1 MNFKQIPLCGILI
14 CSTIAFSGCGMFGGT
29 KSIGQLKASKQD
41 TSSIDLSNIQKT
53 PKNSKKVE
61 EEYKELLELIDDKEL
76 KQQIERRIAGVY
88 MTEANEQQVEG
99 LQPGY
104 YQKAILAY
112 RDVLEKYPDA
122 PDNAEVM
129 YQLAKA
135 YDHEG
140 QIDKSLVML
149 NKVVKYHPNFSQ
161 ISEVYFRIGDI
172 YFNRGDYSNAER
184 AFIEVVGSS
193 NIQQTASEMQ
203 RDTTY
208 VKNAYYM
215 LGWAGY
221 KRYHYDDCLESFSR
235 VLNLL
240 FSGQQDT
247 SKFSKTDKSL
257 LDDTLHAI
265 SLALLHSNGAEYI
278 EQIQAAK
285 NQPYLWHIY
294 NHLGD
299 LYLEKERFEDSA
311 DTFRAY
317 VNNYKTN
324 PRAPEMHAK
333 IIRAYVKGGFPKQ
346 VLPEKEYYV
355 QYYGLKS
362 SFWSQP
368 EVIAKQDEIKPK
380 VVPIL
385 KTYIDELARY
395 YHASAQKQEKQ
406 YEQLKES
413 GKDAKKAT
421 ALHKEAIHQFGQ
433 AAYYY
438 SVYIATFP
446 DDPTIEKM
454 TYLKAEA
461 HFSSGDYQS
470 AISDYEKVA
479 YQFKN
484 KKYGADAGYAT
495 IIAHQKIIDD
505 LEKGS
510 KKRGKNKEAL
520 EQQKELAVSAKLTFA
535 SEYKQD
541 KRSAAVLTNAA
552 EELFSLNRY
561 EKALEIAGGI
571 ANQEQNV
578 EPKLRKTALGI
589 MAHSYFKLNQ
599 FADAET
605 YYKKQLAMIEKKTDP
620 NTQAAEGEYKEILD
634 LIVLSVYRQG
644 EEAVK
649 AEDLQS
655 AVNHFL
661 RIKKI
666 YPTSESR
673 VLAQYDAATYLLKL
687 QSWDK
692 AIDELNELNRLYP
705 NHKLAPEFPRKL
717 AYAME
722 KDERW
727 LESANAY
734 MALHKNDSDE
744 TIRSSA
750 LFQAATLFEKAG
762 EYETAITQYKAWA
775 HRYEE
780 PFDTRMEARYKLAY
794 LYEKVDNMNF
804 HLYWLRRVI
813 DGDKKGGDKRSDRS
827 RWLGAWANIKYGDY
841 FASEYKRTRLRQ
853 PLENSLARKNK
864 FLQDAI
870 YRYEMAADYKILEFV
885 TQSTYKT
892 AELYQ
897 NFCDALLNS
906 PLPQGLSGDEVQEYL
921 AILKEQAL
929 PFKDL
934 AMELHQGN
942 INRSWQGEYNDWIAK
957 SYQSMALLSPA
968 RFDKHE
974 VEVDYGFH

>member
-1 MNFKQIPLCGILI
+1 MNFKPVPFYGMLI
-14 CSTIAFSGCGMFGGT
+14 CTAITVSGCGMFGGT

-41 TSSIDLSNIQKT
+41 SSSIDLANIQKA

-88 MTEANEQQVEG
+88 MTEADNEG
-99 LQPGY
+99 ATGAQPGY

-161 ISEVYFRIGDI
+161 ITEVYFRIGDI
-172 YFNRGDYSNAER
+172 YFNRGDYSNAEQ
-184 AFIEVVGSS
+184 AFIEVVGS
-193 NIQQTASEMQ
+193 NNTVQTEEEMK

-208 VKNAYYM
+208 VKNAYFM
-215 LGWAGY
+215 LGWSGY

-240 FSGQQDT
+240 FSEQQDT
-247 SKFSKTDKSL
+247 SKFSKTDQSL
-257 LDDTLHAI
+257 LSDTLHAI
-265 SLALLHSNGAEYI
+265 SLALLQSNGADYI

-285 NQPYLWHIY
+285 DQPYLWMIY

-355 QYYGLKS
+355 KYYGLHS
-362 SFWSQP
+362 SFWSEP
-368 EVIAKQDEIKPK
+368 EVVAQQDEMKAR

-395 YHASAQKQEKQ
+395 YHASAQKQEKE
-406 YEQLKES
+406 YKQLSSS
-413 GKDAKKAT
+413 GKDTKKAN
-421 ALHKEAIHQFGQ
+421 ALHNEAVQHFGQ
-433 AAYYY
+433 AAHYY
-438 SVYIATFP
+438 SIYISTFP
-446 DDPTIEKM
+446 DDPAIEKM

-461 HFSSGDYQS
+461 HFSSGDYQA
-470 AISDYEKVA
+470 AITDYEKVA

-484 KKYGADAGYAT
+484 KEYGADAGYAT
-495 IIAHQKIIDD
+495 IIAHQKIIEG
-505 LEKGS
+505 LEKGG

-520 EQQKELAVSAKLTFA
+520 AQQKELAVSAKLTFA

-541 KRSAAVLTNAA
+541 KRSATVLTNAA
-552 EELFSLNRY
+552 EELFTLNRY
-561 EKALEIAGGI
+561 EKALEIASGI
-571 ANQEQNV
+571 VNQKQDV

-599 FADAET
+599 FANAET
-605 YYKKQLAMIEKKTDP
+605 YYKQQLNLTEKTVNP
-620 NTQAAEGEYKEILD
+620 NTQAPEGEYKDILD
-634 LIVLSVYRQG
+634 RIVLSAYRQG
-644 EEAVK
+644 EEAAK
-649 AEDLQS
+649 ANDLNT

-661 RIKKI
+661 RIKEI

-673 VLAQYDAATYLLKL
+673 VLAQFDAATYLLKL
-687 QSWDK
+687 ESWDR
-692 AIDELNELNRLYP
+692 AIKELSELKQLYP

-717 AYAME
+717 AYALE

-727 LESANAY
+727 LEAANAY
-734 MALHKNDSDE
+734 MALHKEDSDE
-744 TIRSSA
+744 AIRRSS
-750 LFQAATLFEKAG
+750 LFEAATLFEKA
-762 EYETAITQYKAWA
+762 EDYETAIERYKSWA
-775 HRYEE
+775 HQYEE

-794 LYEKVDNMNF
+794 LYEKIGNINF
-804 HLYWLRRVI
+804 QLYWLRRII
-813 DGDKKGGDKRSDRS
+813 DGDKKGGGQRTDRS

-864 FLQDAI
+864 FLQDSI

-897 NFCDALLNS
+897 NFCDALLHS
-906 PLPQGLSGDEVQEYL
+906 PMPQGLSSDEVNEYL

-934 AMELHQGN
+934 AIELHQGN